1 MKISTNPAA
10 VQALQAAAQ
19 QLKTANVAALENLA
33 ADVRLEFE
41 MEQLQ
46 AERQRNPQGSELV
59 TYTNLEFAKNAKPS
73 PKTWNF
79 VYNGARMVNVTTRDM
94 YPVNIIKNWGM
105 WLSALKL
112 SRPMSYAKALEVLRR
127 EYTQNPKIKDRLDQ
141 AAQNLRNS
149 QKLNITFSSQ
159 ESATPRHRWNVQALE
174 YAVKRLSQNLPLTA
188 NLEPFNTEPVLD
200 VQTLEEVS
208 QTGKTAHFQATE
220 TATGYG
226 IVYVNG
232 DPVTRTRVWATQDAP
247 SIETL
252 YHTLRTWLKK
262 SRSLKTLKYTLAY
275 ASPLLESMNE
285 YDTIPTSK
293 QRETISKPASIKRQL
308 VNGQHYR
315 LECDGFI
322 LEGRGTRTGETWAKL
337 HV

>member
-19 QLKTANVAALENLA
+19 HLKTANLAALENLA

-59 TYTNLEFAKNAKPS
+59 SYTDLELAKNAKPS

-94 YPVNIIKNWGM
+94 YPVNIMKPWGM

-112 SRPMSYAKALEVLRR
+112 SRPMSYAQALKVLRL
-127 EYTQNPKIKDRLDQ
+127 EYASNPKIKDRLDQ
-141 AAQNLRNS
+141 AAQNLRNG

-159 ESATPRHRWNVQALE
+159 SKATPRHRWNVQALE
-174 YAVKRLSQNLPLTA
+174 YAVKRLSQRLPQTA

-200 VQTLEEVS
+200 VQTL
-208 QTGKTAHFQATE
+208 
-220 TATGYG
+220 
-226 IVYVNG
+226 
-232 DPVTRTRVWATQDAP
+232 
-247 SIETL
+247 
-252 YHTLRTWLKK
+252 
-262 SRSLKTLKYTLAY
+262 
-275 ASPLLESMNE
+275 
-285 YDTIPTSK
+285 
-293 QRETISKPASIKRQL
+293 
-308 VNGQHYR
+308 
-315 LECDGFI
+315 
-322 LEGRGTRTGETWAKL
+322 
-337 HV
+337 

>member
-19 QLKTANVAALENLA
+19 QLKTANVAALEQLA

-41 MEQLQ
+41 MEKLQ
-46 AERQRNPQGSELV
+46 AERQRNPQGSEMV
-59 TYTNLEFAKNAKPS
+59 SYTNLELARNAKPS
-73 PKTWNF
+73 VKTWNF

-94 YPVNIIKNWGM
+94 YPVNIMKSWSM

-112 SRPMSYAKALEVLRR
+112 SRPMSYAHALEILRR
-127 EYTQNPKIKDRLDQ
+127 EYMSNPKMKDRLDQ
-141 AAQNLRNS
+141 AAQNLRNG
-149 QKLNITFSSQ
+149 QKLNITYSSQ
-159 ESATPRHRWNVQALE
+159 APAIPRHRWNVQALE

-188 NLEPFNTEPVLD
+188 SLEPFNTEPMLD

-208 QTGKTAHFQATE
+208 QTGKTAHFQASE

-232 DPVTRTRVWATQDAP
+232 DPVTRTRVWATQDTP

-252 YHTLRTWLKK
+252 YHMLRSWLKK
-262 SRSLKTLKYTLAY
+262 SRTLKTLKYTLAY
-275 ASPLLESMNE
+275 SLPMLESMNE
-285 YDTIPTSK
+285 QDTTPSVTK
-293 QRETISKPASIKRQL
+293 RENVDKPAAIKRRL
-308 VNGQHYR
+308 INGQHYT
-315 LECDGFI
+315 LECQGFI

-337 HV
+337 HI